1 MAESKEVTVPFNLN
15 LYGTGGYRVC
25 TSTGFRVNLL
35 TTESEDKEYRIK
47 GYIGKSTQLESW
59 TNTGKYYNKNKDYH
73 YNDLML
79 IKNG

>member
-1 MAESKEVTVPFNLN
+1 MDKKEVTIPFNAG
-15 LYGTGGYRVC
+15 LYQTGKYRVC
-25 TSTGFRVNLL
+25 TATGFRVNVL
-35 TTESEDKEYRIK
+35 TLESEDKSYRIK

-79 IKNG
+79 IKN